1 MNKNIIFAISILTGI
16 FTYGQSNKE
25 DSKVTN
31 KKEKTIEEVVIQSS
45 RSPKIVKKEGKYEVS
60 VVGKDF
66 QDTPSVWEGM
76 KQIPLL
82 SISEGAP
89 IKVQGKVAI
98 VEVNGI
104 QLQMDS
110 ADLESYLKT
119 LDPKNIKKI
128 TIDTTPDSSYGSE
141 VYAVVN
147 ITLNQREG
155 SYQIGANT
163 TNGIRT
169 KFYNSTGVNYGV
181 SKSKFR
187 LYTSY
192 NFGYTPTHTQ
202 SEVQQIIADTPLLSV
217 NYRDKNIARSHKF
230 FINGTL
236 DLGEKSVIDFTG
248 TYAISNSSKV
258 GLTQNETFNR
268 GIEVEA
274 GGKFL
279 QLSQTFKHEFND
291 DNTLKVGSHQVFN
304 KGNSEILG
312 TFNSLQTDYQKTN
325 TITPIIIAFTDY
337 TNKNKLGKTSVGIK
351 FHNINVEN
359 KNQNVY
365 QSFVLDAPFNYNE
378 KVLASYI
385 NHSFSLS
392 KGKSLRLGLRSE
404 TSYIDYTFT
413 EGTKSYHNKNDYTN
427 LLYDISY
434 NWSSG
439 SWDNNLTFRK
449 QIFRPNYNYLNPFQ
463 RVSTDVTYTSGD
475 SEIVPTKFFTLSY
488 QTLKNKWAYFALAG
502 YFKDFT
508 SSFYDLENN
517 RINST
522 YKNFE
527 NVYVGQLGTEYN
539 NSFFNRK
546 WTTKVS
552 ATLQYVKLNDTEYEK
567 MISKSS
573 ASLILSTN
581 NVITL
586 SKTLKLNINYELTPT
601 NKDGLLKHYTRQ
613 RLDLTLSK
621 KINSNLNMMFF
632 AYDIF
637 KTDRVW
643 HETTVP
649 NYFYGNK
656 SYGDMRAFGIILKWN
671 ITGKSYKRGNIEETT
686 DNTIDRLK

>member
-217 NYRDKNIARSHKF
+217 K
-230 FINGTL
+230 
-236 DLGEKSVIDFTG
+236 
-248 TYAISNSSKV
+248 
-258 GLTQNETFNR
+258 
-268 GIEVEA
+268 A